1 MTNVMHIVCP
11 ASRAFS
17 RSGSRFRSVPDATS
31 VSRTIRLT
39 ARWHAARRTS
49 QPGTH
54 PAPDQTLAE
63 RHQNLRPTS
72 LPGVSQRVAIAK
84 ALACEPEILILDEA
98 VSALDVSIQGQALNL
113 LADLRAQ
120 L

>member
-1 MTNVMHIVCP
+1 MHIVCP

-72 LPGVSQRVAIAK
+72 LPGVSQCVAIAK